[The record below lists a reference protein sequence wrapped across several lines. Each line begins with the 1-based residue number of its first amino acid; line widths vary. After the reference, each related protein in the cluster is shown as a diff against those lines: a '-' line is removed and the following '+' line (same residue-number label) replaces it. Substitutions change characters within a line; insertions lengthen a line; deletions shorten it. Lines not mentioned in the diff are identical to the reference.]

1 MTTLSVQA
9 MNMTNSILRGID
21 MNLITE
27 TRYKLNY
34 QKNNLESLL
43 ETDTSKLTK
52 DAKHYINDE
61 ITKAKRNIEYY
72 EGIIKVLEERN

>member
-1 MTTLSVQA
+1 M
-9 MNMTNSILRGID
+9 

-72 EGIIKVLEERN
+72 EGIIKILEENN

>member
-1 MTTLSVQA
+1 
-9 MNMTNSILRGID
+9 

-27 TRYKLNY
+27 TRSKLNY

-52 DAKHYINDE
+52 DARHYVEDE
-61 ITKAKRNIEYY
+61 ITKTKRNIEYY
-72 EGIIKVLEERN
+72 EGIIKILEESN

>member
-1 MTTLSVQA
+1 M
-9 MNMTNSILRGID
+9 

-52 DAKHYINDE
+52 DARHYVEDE

-72 EGIIKVLEERN
+72 EGIMKLLEESN

>member
-1 MTTLSVQA
+1 
-9 MNMTNSILRGID
+9 

-43 ETDTSKLTK
+43 ETDISKLTK
-52 DAKHYINDE
+52 DARHYVEDE
-61 ITKAKRNIEYY
+61 ITKAKRNVEYY
-72 EGIIKVLEERN
+72 EEIIKVLEERN

>member
-1 MTTLSVQA
+1 
-9 MNMTNSILRGID
+9 

-61 ITKAKRNIEYY
+61 ITKAKRNVEYY
-72 EGIIKVLEERN
+72 EGIIKVLEGE

>member
-1 MTTLSVQA
+1 
-9 MNMTNSILRGID
+9 
-21 MNLITE
+21 MNLIAE

-52 DAKHYINDE
+52 DARHYIADE
-61 ITKAKRNIEYY
+61 TAKAKRNIEYY
-72 EGIIKVLEERN
+72 EGIIKVLEGKK

>member
-1 MTTLSVQA
+1 
-9 MNMTNSILRGID
+9 

-43 ETDTSKLTK
+43 ETDTIKLTK
-52 DAKHYINDE
+52 DARHYVEDE

-72 EGIIKVLEERN
+72 EGIIKALEGKK

>member
-1 MTTLSVQA
+1 M
-9 MNMTNSILRGID
+9 

-52 DAKHYINDE
+52 DARHYVEDE

-72 EGIIKVLEERN
+72 QGIIKVLEGKQ

>member
-1 MTTLSVQA
+1 
-9 MNMTNSILRGID
+9 

-72 EGIIKVLEERN
+72 EGIIKVLGESD

>member
-1 MTTLSVQA
+1 
-9 MNMTNSILRGID
+9 

-52 DAKHYINDE
+52 DARHYVEDE

-72 EGIIKVLEERN
+72 EEIIKVLEGKK

>member
-1 MTTLSVQA
+1 
-9 MNMTNSILRGID
+9 MNTTNSILRGID

-52 DAKHYINDE
+52 DARHYVEDE

-72 EGIIKVLEERN
+72 EGIIKVLEGKK

>member
-1 MTTLSVQA
+1 
-9 MNMTNSILRGID
+9 

-52 DAKHYINDE
+52 DARHYIADE
-61 ITKAKRNIEYY
+61 TAKAKRNIEYY
-72 EGIIKVLEERN
+72 EGIIKVLEGK

>member
-1 MTTLSVQA
+1 

-52 DAKHYINDE
+52 DARHYIADE
-61 ITKAKRNIEYY
+61 TAKAKRNIEYY
-72 EGIIKVLEERN
+72 EGIIKVLEGKK

>member
-1 MTTLSVQA
+1 
-9 MNMTNSILRGID
+9 

-52 DAKHYINDE
+52 DARHYVEDE
-61 ITKAKRNIEYY
+61 ITKAQRNIEYY
-72 EGIIKVLEERN
+72 EGIIKILEESN

>member
-1 MTTLSVQA
+1 
-9 MNMTNSILRGID
+9 

-52 DAKHYINDE
+52 DARHYVEDE
-61 ITKAKRNIEYY
+61 IAKAKRNIEYY
-72 EGIIKVLEERN
+72 EGIMKVLEEKNSECLRKISSNTK

>member
-1 MTTLSVQA
+1 
-9 MNMTNSILRGID
+9 
-21 MNLITE
+21 MNLLTE

-34 QKNNLESLL
+34 HKNNLESLQ

-52 DAKHYINDE
+52 DARHYVEDE

-72 EGIIKVLEERN
+72 EGIMKVLEEK

>member
-1 MTTLSVQA
+1 
-9 MNMTNSILRGID
+9 

-43 ETDTSKLTK
+43 ETDTSELTK
-52 DAKHYINDE
+52 DARHYVEDE

-72 EGIIKVLEERN
+72 EGIIKALEESN

>member
-1 MTTLSVQA
+1 
-9 MNMTNSILRGID
+9 

-43 ETDTSKLTK
+43 ETDTSELTK
-52 DAKHYINDE
+52 DARHYVEDE
-61 ITKAKRNIEYY
+61 ITKAKCNIEYY
-72 EGIIKVLEERN
+72 EGIMKLLEESN

>member
-1 MTTLSVQA
+1 
-9 MNMTNSILRGID
+9 
-21 MNLITE
+21 MNLIAE

-52 DAKHYINDE
+52 DARHYVEDE

-72 EGIIKVLEERN
+72 EGIMKLLEESN

>member
-1 MTTLSVQA
+1 
-9 MNMTNSILRGID
+9 

-43 ETDTSKLTK
+43 ETDISKLTK
-52 DAKHYINDE
+52 DARHYVEDE

-72 EGIIKVLEERN
+72 EGIIKVLEGEK

>member
-1 MTTLSVQA
+1 M
-9 MNMTNSILRGID
+9 

-43 ETDTSKLTK
+43 ETDISKLTK
-52 DAKHYINDE
+52 DARHYVEDE

-72 EGIIKVLEERN
+72 EGIIKVLEGKK

>member
-1 MTTLSVQA
+1 
-9 MNMTNSILRGID
+9 

-52 DAKHYINDE
+52 DARHYVEDE
-61 ITKAKRNIEYY
+61 IAKAKRNIEYY
-72 EGIIKVLEERN
+72 EGIMKVLEGK

>member
-1 MTTLSVQA
+1 
-9 MNMTNSILRGID
+9 

-72 EGIIKVLEERN
+72 EGIIKVLEGK

>member
-1 MTTLSVQA
+1 

-52 DAKHYINDE
+52 DARHYVEDE

-72 EGIIKVLEERN
+72 EGIIKVLEGK

>member
-1 MTTLSVQA
+1 
-9 MNMTNSILRGID
+9 MNTTNSILRGID

-34 QKNNLESLL
+34 QKNDLESLL

-52 DAKHYINDE
+52 DARHYVEDE

-72 EGIIKVLEERN
+72 EGIIKVLEESN

>member
-1 MTTLSVQA
+1 
-9 MNMTNSILRGID
+9 

-43 ETDTSKLTK
+43 ETDISELTK
-52 DAKHYINDE
+52 DARHYVEDE

-72 EGIIKVLEERN
+72 EGIIKVLEGE

>member
-1 MTTLSVQA
+1 
-9 MNMTNSILRGID
+9 MNMTNSILKGID

-27 TRYKLNY
+27 TRDKLNY

-52 DAKHYINDE
+52 DARHYVEDE

-72 EGIIKVLEERN
+72 EGIIKVLEGKK

>member
-1 MTTLSVQA
+1 
-9 MNMTNSILRGID
+9 
-21 MNLITE
+21 MNLIAE

-72 EGIIKVLEERN
+72 EGVIKVLEGKK

>member
-1 MTTLSVQA
+1 

-43 ETDTSKLTK
+43 ETDTSELTK
-52 DAKHYINDE
+52 DARHYVEDE

-72 EGIIKVLEERN
+72 EGIMEILEESN

>member
-1 MTTLSVQA
+1 
-9 MNMTNSILRGID
+9 

-52 DAKHYINDE
+52 DARHYVEDE
-61 ITKAKRNIEYY
+61 RTKAKRNIEYY
-72 EGIIKVLEERN
+72 EEIIKALEGKK

>member
-1 MTTLSVQA
+1 
-9 MNMTNSILRGID
+9 

-34 QKNNLESLL
+34 QKNYLESLL

-72 EGIIKVLEERN
+72 EGIIKVLEGKK

>member
-1 MTTLSVQA
+1 
-9 MNMTNSILRGID
+9 

-52 DAKHYINDE
+52 DARHYVNDE

-72 EGIIKVLEERN
+72 EGIIKILEESN

>member
-1 MTTLSVQA
+1 
-9 MNMTNSILRGID
+9 

-52 DAKHYINDE
+52 DARHYVEDE

-72 EGIIKVLEERN
+72 EGIMKLLEESN

>member
-1 MTTLSVQA
+1 
-9 MNMTNSILRGID
+9 

-27 TRYKLNY
+27 TRYKLHY

-52 DAKHYINDE
+52 DARHYVEDE

>member
-1 MTTLSVQA
+1 
-9 MNMTNSILRGID
+9 

-52 DAKHYINDE
+52 DASHYIADE

-72 EGIIKVLEERN
+72 EGIIKVLEGSN

>member
-1 MTTLSVQA
+1 MY
-9 MNMTNSILRGID
+9 
-21 MNLITE
+21 LITE

-52 DAKHYINDE
+52 DARHYVEDE

-72 EGIIKVLEERN
+72 EGIIKALEGKK